1 MPEKIEDQGLK
12 RWLKP
17 GANEYQIV
25 CDPQT
30 GWERA
35 SFLVALTATGGIFAL
50 LHLFKSQEWE
60 VAFVAL
66 LIWTTVLGV
75 LWKLSSSHQET
86 YLVDFRNKQL
96 FFVRQ
101 FLGRTSQRLVG
112 DFSEIECLLLTNLLY
127 SDSRNRKNHHRLYG
141 LSLVLKNGKS
151 LDLTDR
157 NERDFEV
164 AAGRARILA
173 EMFGTELHPPEEKK
187 SYRFKKTAEGVEIEA
202 Y

>member
-1 MPEKIEDQGLK
+1 MPEDIKDQGLK
-12 RWLKP
+12 HWLKP
-17 GANEYQIV
+17 GASEYQIV

-35 SFLVALTATGGIFAL
+35 SFLVALIATGGIFAIL
-50 LHLFKSQEWE
+50 RLAKSQEWE
-60 VAFVAL
+60 VAFTAFLVWM
-66 LIWTTVLGV
+66 IVLGV

-86 YLVDFRNKQL
+86 YLVDFQNKQI

-112 DFSEIECLLLTNLLY
+112 DFSEVECLLLTNLLY
-127 SDSRNRKNHHRLYG
+127 SDSRNRKKNYRLYG

-164 AAGRARILA
+164 AVGRARILA
-173 EMFGTELHPPEEKK
+173 EMFGTELHPPEKKK
-187 SYRFKKTAEGVEIEA
+187 SYRFKKTVEGVEIEA